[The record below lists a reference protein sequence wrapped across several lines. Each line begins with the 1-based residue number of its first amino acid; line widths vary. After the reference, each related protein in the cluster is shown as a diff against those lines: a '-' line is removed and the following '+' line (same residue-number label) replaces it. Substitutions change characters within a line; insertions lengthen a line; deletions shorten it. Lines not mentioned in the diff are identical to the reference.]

1 MRVAMFSSESLHSIC
16 LGGLGVHVTE
26 LAAGLCRRGHELH
39 VITRR
44 QEAQSD
50 YQSIGGVHYHRIEHG
65 LSDNEVECMGFMCQ
79 AMAHRFERITAMIG
93 SFDIAHAHDW
103 LATDALRSIMDGF
116 DTPGVLTMHST
127 EYGRAGNVFHDGF
140 ARQVRDIEA
149 AGCHDASLVIAVSQF
164 LAEELQRI
172 YRVPMAKVRIVP
184 NGVSYQSFAG
194 ACDAAQTK
202 ARYGIAPTVPTV
214 FSPGRMT
221 AQKGMDL
228 LVEAI
233 PLILASHP
241 EARFILSGEGPE
253 KAAIARQA
261 QHFGVA
267 SATVLLGR
275 LPYRDYIDMLFAC
288 DVVAVPSRNEPFGIV
303 VLDAWAAA
311 KPVVVT
317 TAGGPRD
324 FVEHNTNGFLTEV
337 RPDALAQGITALLAD
352 REHGRLLGANGRRAV
367 EETFNWDNVAAH
379 TEAVYQLVAR

>member
-26 LAAGLCRRGHELH
+26 LAAGLRRRGHELH

-44 QEAQSD
+44 KETQGD
-50 YQSIGGVHYHRIEHG
+50 YESIGGVHYHRIDHG
-65 LSDNEVECMGFMCQ
+65 LSDSEVESMAFMCQ
-79 AMAHRFERITAMIG
+79 AMTQRFQQIAAMIG
-93 SFDIAHAHDW
+93 PFDIVHAHDW
-103 LATDALRSIMDGF
+103 LAADALRATMDGSG
-116 DTPGVLTMHST
+116 TPGVLTMHST

-172 YRVPMAKVRIVP
+172 YRVPPEKVRIVP

-194 ACDAAQTK
+194 ARDAAQTK
-202 ARYGIAPTVPTV
+202 ARHGIDPTAPTV

-221 AQKGMDL
+221 VQKGLDL

-233 PLILASHP
+233 PLILAAHP

-253 KAAIARQA
+253 KAAIARQI
-261 QHFGVA
+261 QNLGVA
-267 SATVLLGR
+267 SAAILLGR
-275 LPYRDYIDMLFAC
+275 LPYRDYIDLLFAC

-324 FVEHNTNGFLTEV
+324 FVDHNTNGFLAEA
-337 RPDALAQGITALLAD
+337 RPDALAHGITALLAD
-352 REHGRLLGANGRRAV
+352 RERGRLLGANGRRAV
-367 EETFNWDNVAAH
+367 EEHFNWDNVAAH
-379 TEAVYQLVAR
+379 TEAAYQLVVR